1 MRFPL
6 ILVLA
11 VLSACDCGKPGV
23 GDAGQGGGSTGG
35 GTSGGGSATGAGGG
49 SGGSGGG
56 GGGACVAGASALM
69 VAASTPVAAGSM
81 VTLSASATVNGQSTD
96 VTSSVTFTVTRD
108 DDSPPGTVSGNAWTT
123 APGLGGTVH
132 VTASDGC
139 LSASTDVVVTFSGS
153 ISTGDGGVTTGDF
166 GGTVDTTTS
175 ASLPRI
181 VYPHDE
187 TRFPRNIYKVLFQW
201 QRGGQQRFRLTF
213 AGPRATVEVFTDGV
227 SALCPT
233 AACWEAD
240 AAAWLAIAGS
250 NAGEEVTLTIDGTT
264 AAGAT
269 VFRAA
274 PIRLGFSRRDVK
286 GAIFYWS
293 TTSAGVRR
301 ATVSDSA
308 PEPYV
313 VGKPVGSLLSDGS
326 RVQCVACHTVSR
338 SGRKLFAGTQTSID
352 TGLFVYDVT
361 LVAPP
366 TPVLTEQISNRNKG
380 FGTFS
385 PDDQRV
391 VATVGDQLAEF
402 DSVTG
407 MRFATL
413 PVAKGTNPDW
423 SPLGTELVFSNQ
435 GGDSPGAAA
444 LTVIERVDG
453 GWGSTRTLVP
463 VVGMGTSLFP
473 SYAPDGLHI
482 AYARGKGGHGDKTFQ
497 LWLIGSDGGTNTE
510 LLSANR
516 KVNNCLGITCDA
528 LGMTNGQYENTMPT
542 WAPPG
547 DLDWV
552 AFNSQRP
559 YGVVYPNGGTQ
570 QILGRRGRSLEGG
583 PASARRRPRRPEL
596 PGVPLRLSGPRRE
609 QPPRVLDARRAPGS
623 RCRCVRDAG
632 RDVLAQLGV
641 LRRQRL
647 RADRRVRL
655 HLPASGH
662 LRRGPHVRDERRQLR
677 SDGQLLRPGGAV
689 CGKRRGHEHLRV
701 ADQLSAC
708 RCRGRG
714 TSSVGARVRA
724 LSRCNSASASRLKVP
739 GRTSSSRT
747 HVGPCR
753 KPHHARRSG
762 LQLVTRGN
770 HLPRDGGGDECK
782 SHQQP
787 EPDG

>member
-1 MRFPL
+1 
-6 ILVLA
+6 
-11 VLSACDCGKPGV
+11 
-23 GDAGQGGGSTGG
+23 
-35 GTSGGGSATGAGGG
+35 
-49 SGGSGGG
+49 
-56 GGGACVAGASALM
+56 
-69 VAASTPVAAGSM
+69 
-81 VTLSASATVNGQSTD
+81 
-96 VTSSVTFTVTRD
+96 
-108 DDSPPGTVSGNAWTT
+108 
-123 APGLGGTVH
+123 
-132 VTASDGC
+132 
-139 LSASTDVVVTFSGS
+139 
-153 ISTGDGGVTTGDF
+153 
-166 GGTVDTTTS
+166 VDTTT
-175 ASLPRI
+175 AANLPRI

-227 SALCPT
+227 NALCPT

-250 NAGEEVTLTIDGTT
+250 NAGEEITLTVDGTT

-361 LVAPP
+361 LTAPP
-366 TPVLTEQISNRNKG
+366 TPVLTDQISNRNKG

-407 MRFATL
+407 MRASTL

-423 SPLGTELVFSNQ
+423 SPLGTELVFSSQ

-444 LTVIERVDG
+444 LTVIDRVDG

-463 VVGMGTSLFP
+463 SVAMGTSLFP

-497 LWLIGSDGGTNTE
+497 LWLIAADGGFNTE
-510 LLSANR
+510 LLAANR
-516 KVNNCLGITCDA
+516 KVNNCLGIACDA
-528 LGMTNGQYENTMPT
+528 GMTNGQYENTMPT

-559 YGVVYPNGGTQ
+559 YGVVYPTGGTQ
-570 QILGRRGRSLEGG
+570 QIWVAAIDRSKVGQRLPDGG
-583 PASARRRPRRPEL
+583 LVDPSYPAFRFAFQDLAENNHRAFWTLDVRQEVDAGTCLMQGAMCTPTSVCCGTNVCVQTGEFDFTC
-596 PGVPLRLSGPRRE
+596 
-609 QPPRVLDARRAPGS
+609 QPPGS
-623 RCRCVRDAG
+623 VDAG
-632 RDVLAQLGV
+632 RQCVMN
-641 LRRQRL
+641 
-647 RADRRVRL
+647 
-655 HLPASGH
+655 
-662 LRRGPHVRDERRQLR
+662 
-677 SDGQLLRPGGAV
+677 GGA
-689 CGKRRGHEHLRV
+689 CGAMDSCCDPAALCV
-701 ADQLSAC
+701 ASDA
-708 RCRGRG
+708 G
-714 TSSVGARVRA
+714 
-724 LSRCNSASASRLKVP
+724 
-739 GRTSSSRT
+739 GRTCES
-747 HVGPCR
+747 
-753 KPHHARRSG
+753 
-762 LQLVTRGN
+762 QIN
-770 HLPRDGGGDECK
+770 
-782 SHQQP
+782 
-787 EPDG
+787 